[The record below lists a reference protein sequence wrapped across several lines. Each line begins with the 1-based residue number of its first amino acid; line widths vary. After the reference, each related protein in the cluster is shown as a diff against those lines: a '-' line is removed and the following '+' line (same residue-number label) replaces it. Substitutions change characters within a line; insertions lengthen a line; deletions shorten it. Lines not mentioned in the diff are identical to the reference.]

1 MGATRSATTL
11 ADILD
16 PVAGWIDRGNDR
28 LAEVSRWES
37 GTALGAILNFSIE
50 ASGKRVRPAL
60 VFLASELFGDVD
72 AGAVDLAAAS
82 ECLHSATLIHDD
94 IVDGADSRRG
104 RDAVHVNWSE
114 GAAVLAGDYLFA
126 VAASLVGGLDHPRIM
141 TLFAE
146 TIMRISRS
154 EFEEPTY
161 GPNAERMMGDYV
173 AKIEAKTAS
182 LFGLCCEAAAV
193 LAGADEARQ
202 RDLRAY
208 GLNLGNAFQIA
219 DDILD
224 VTGDAGV
231 TGKPVGGDLQRGLLT
246 SPAIHFLQIPGS
258 GSSAVARFFVNG
270 APDEDTLHEALGEL
284 DGSGAVASARAD
296 ASRFGQKARDRLAAF
311 PDGPFVRAL
320 EGLTHYVVSRAR

>member
-1 MGATRSATTL
+1 MGPTSSATTL

-28 LAEVSRWES
+28 LADVARRES
-37 GTALGAILNFSIE
+37 GTALGTILSFAID
-50 ASGKRVRPAL
+50 ASGKRIRPAL
-60 VFLASELFGDVD
+60 VFLASELFDRVD
-72 AGAVDLAAAS
+72 DGAVDLAAAS
-82 ECLHSATLIHDD
+82 ECLHSATLVHDD

-126 VAASLVGGLDHPRIM
+126 AAAGLVGGLNDPRIM

-154 EFEEPTY
+154 EFDEPTY

-193 LAGADEARQ
+193 LAGGNEDRQ
-202 RDLRAY
+202 SDLRAY
-208 GLNLGNAFQIA
+208 GLSLGNAFQIA

-224 VTGDAGV
+224 VTGDADV
-231 TGKPVGGDLQRGLLT
+231 TGKPVGSDLQQGLLT
-246 SPAIHFLQIPGS
+246 APTIHFLQIPGS
-258 GSSAVARFFVNG
+258 DSSVVARFFADEVRHP
-270 APDEDTLHEALGEL
+270 APLDEALAEL
-284 DGSGAVASARAD
+284 DRSGAVASARAD
-296 ASRFGQKARDRLAAF
+296 AARFGQEARDRLAAF
-311 PDGPFVRAL
+311 PDGPFVQAL